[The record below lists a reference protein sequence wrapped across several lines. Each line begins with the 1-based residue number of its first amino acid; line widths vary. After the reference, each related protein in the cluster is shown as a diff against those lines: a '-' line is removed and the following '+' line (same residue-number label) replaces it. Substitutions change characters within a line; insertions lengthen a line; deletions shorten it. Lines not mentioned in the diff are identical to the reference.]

1 MSESFE
7 ITLQELYRIKWYETF
22 FHLLVACLS
31 LADPITD
38 IFTLVGFYR
47 ADHVTWFSV
56 GLVFVILPRLFYP
69 LSHYF
74 STESAA
80 QRNMDG
86 ALSLNTLKS
95 VKTKHLRVLFRLHPF
110 APFWTKL
117 QTFWMCLQHYDDI
130 WKRSSQYHKTELPTR
145 PEWATEKTDALLLQ
159 NKIDTLFE
167 ALLESAPQILPQILI
182 QLFATGVQE
191 EPVQNI
197 QMISLPLSFVSLSLS
212 FSTLDKMLHDDEI
225 GVLDLKHD
233 VLLFVT
239 ELLILIGRLFAIPF
253 FIVSY
258 KWWVCIVIFLHAII
272 LMVIDILYCYQTG
285 NLKREAALVAPC
297 FSLLNWLR
305 DDMSLGLYVDTS
317 ASAHRNTR
325 KHLINMQNL
334 CNILFVLENL
344 SMISLFFLNE
354 RFHNWYSL
362 TLLICVSLFS
372 YLGATL
378 RYFHLKDL
386 RRNYEP
392 YTTNEVRCAQQA
404 SQFQRVT
411 FV

>member
-56 GLVFVILPRLFYP
+56 GLVFVVLPCLFYP

-80 QRNMDG
+80 QRNMDA
-86 ALSLNTLKS
+86 ALSLNALKS
-95 VKTKHLRVLFRLHPF
+95 VKTKHLRLLCRLHPF
-110 APFWTKL
+110 APFLTKL

-167 ALLESAPQILPQILI
+167 ALLESAPQILI
-182 QLFATGVQE
+182 QLFAIGVQE

-212 FSTLDKMLHDDEI
+212 FSTLDKILHDDEI
-225 GVLDLKHD
+225 GVLNLKHD

-239 ELLILIGRLFAIPF
+239 ELLILIGRLFAIAF

-317 ASAHRNTR
+317 ASADRNTR

-344 SMISLFFLNE
+344 SMISLFVLKE

-362 TLLICVSLFS
+362 PLLICVSLFS

>member
-38 IFTLVGFYR
+38 IFTLMGFYR

-56 GLVFVILPRLFYP
+56 GLVFVVLPCLFYP

-74 STESAA
+74 SAESVAK
-80 QRNMDG
+80 RNMDA

-110 APFWTKL
+110 APFLTKL
-117 QTFWMCLQHYDDI
+117 QTFWMCFQHYDDI

-167 ALLESAPQILPQILI
+167 ALLESAPQILI
-182 QLFATGVQE
+182 QLFAIGVQE

-197 QMISLPLSFVSLSLS
+197 QMISLPLSFLSLSLS

-239 ELLILIGRLFAIPF
+239 ELLILIGRLFAIAF

-305 DDMSLGLYVDTS
+305 DDMSLGLYVDAS
-317 ASAHRNTR
+317 ASANRNTR

-344 SMISLFFLNE
+344 SMISLFFLKE

-362 TLLICVSLFS
+362 PLLICVSLFS

-378 RYFHLKDL
+378 RYFHLRDL

-392 YTTNEVRCAQQA
+392 YTTNEVRSAQQA
-404 SQFQRVT
+404 GQFQTVT

>member
-56 GLVFVILPRLFYP
+56 GLVFVIFSC

-74 STESAA
+74 SSESAA
-80 QRNMDG
+80 QRNMNA

-95 VKTKHLRVLFRLHPF
+95 VKTKYLCALFRLHPF
-110 APFWTKL
+110 TPFLAKL

-167 ALLESAPQILPQILI
+167 ALLESAPQILI
-182 QLFATGVQE
+182 QLFAIGVQE

-197 QMISLPLSFVSLSLS
+197 QMISLPLSFLSLSLS

-239 ELLILIGRLFAIPF
+239 ELLILIGRLFAIAF

-297 FSLLNWLR
+297 FSLLNWIR
-305 DDMSLGLYVDTS
+305 DDMSLGL
-317 ASAHRNTR
+317 
-325 KHLINMQNL
+325 
-334 CNILFVLENL
+334 
-344 SMISLFFLNE
+344 
-354 RFHNWYSL
+354 
-362 TLLICVSLFS
+362 
-372 YLGATL
+372 
-378 RYFHLKDL
+378 
-386 RRNYEP
+386 
-392 YTTNEVRCAQQA
+392 
-404 SQFQRVT
+404 
-411 FV
+411 

>member
-47 ADHVTWFSV
+47 ADHVTWFNV
-56 GLVFVILPRLFYP
+56 GLVFAILPCLFYP
-69 LSHYF
+69 LLHYF

-80 QRNMDG
+80 QRNMDA

-167 ALLESAPQILPQILI
+167 ALLESAPQILI
-182 QLFATGVQE
+182 QLFAIGVQE

-197 QMISLPLSFVSLSLS
+197 QMISLPLSFLSLSLS

-239 ELLILIGRLFAIPF
+239 ELLILIGRLFAIAF

-317 ASAHRNTR
+317 ASADRNTR

>member
-1 MSESFE
+1 M
-7 ITLQELYRIKWYETF
+7 TT
-22 FHLLVACLS
+22 
-31 LADPITD
+31 
-38 IFTLVGFYR
+38 
-47 ADHVTWFSV
+47 
-56 GLVFVILPRLFYP
+56 
-69 LSHYF
+69 
-74 STESAA
+74 
-80 QRNMDG
+80 
-86 ALSLNTLKS
+86 
-95 VKTKHLRVLFRLHPF
+95 
-110 APFWTKL
+110 
-117 QTFWMCLQHYDDI
+117 

-159 NKIDTLFE
+159 NKIETLFE
-167 ALLESAPQILPQILI
+167 ALLESAPQILI
-182 QLFATGVQE
+182 QLFAIGVQE

-197 QMISLPLSFVSLSLS
+197 QMISLPLSFLSLSLS

-239 ELLILIGRLFAIPF
+239 ELLILIGRLFAIAF

-305 DDMSLGLYVDTS
+305 DDMSLGLYVDAS
-317 ASAHRNTR
+317 ASANRNTR

-344 SMISLFFLNE
+344 SMISLFFLKE

-362 TLLICVSLFS
+362 PLLICVSLFS

-378 RYFHLKDL
+378 RYFHLRDL

-404 SQFQRVT
+404 GQFQRVT

>member
-69 LSHYF
+69 LSYYF